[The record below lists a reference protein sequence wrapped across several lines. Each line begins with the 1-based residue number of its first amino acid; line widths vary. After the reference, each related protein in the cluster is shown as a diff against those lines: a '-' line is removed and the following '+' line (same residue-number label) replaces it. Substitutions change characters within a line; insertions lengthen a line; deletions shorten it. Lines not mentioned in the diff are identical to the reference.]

1 MGSRSRGNSQR
12 SVKGETQGQ
21 ARDRKR
27 NARKR
32 DRRACVDYVRDR
44 DRHHCRCC
52 GRPVQYLDE
61 RRKDFGEV
69 HEYIFRSRG
78 GSAVEPTNCVLVCKG
93 CHTATEP
100 CIHPSIGH
108 RSKRVIRPLDA
119 DRLMEGPIVADVE
132 NFDDEQVD
140 HEHALAS

>member
-1 MGSRSRGNSQR
+1 MARRSRGNSQR
-12 SVKGETQGQ
+12 SVKGETVQD

-27 NARKR
+27 RARKLN
-32 DRRACVDYVRDR
+32 RRACVDFVRDR

-52 GRPVQYLDE
+52 GRPVQYLHDS
-61 RRKDFGEV
+61 RDDFGEV

-78 GSAVEPTNCVLVCKG
+78 GSPVEPTNCVLVCKG
-93 CHTATEP
+93 CHTAVEP
-100 CIHPSIGH
+100 CIHPGIGH

-119 DRLMEGPIVADVE
+119 DRLMEGPIVSDVE

-140 HEHALAS
+140 REHALAS